1 MMISKRSMAAALAV
15 LGLGMATGAGA
26 QPASYDGY
34 TSSSIADTVWMNP
47 FGLCWRAGSV
57 WTEQKAIP
65 QCDPNLVPKPR
76 AVAPAPAP
84 VVVAPPPPPP
94 APKPIVAVAPPVQVD
109 RDSDGDGVIDRLDQC
124 PGTRAGAKV
133 DAVGCEVA
141 EVITL
146 RGVNFATNSARLT
159 PGSTKTLDAAAATL
173 LKRGDVKTEVAGH
186 TDDRGSAAR
195 NQTLSQQRA
204 EAVVKYLISK
214 GVNPANLTARGYGED
229 RPVADNKTEAG
240 RAENRRVEL
249 RAQ

>member
-1 MMISKRSMAAALAV
+1 MISKRSTAAALAV

-34 TSSSIADTVWMNP
+34 ASSSASGTVWMNP
-47 FGLCWRAGSV
+47 HGLCWRSGS

-65 QCDPNLVPKPR
+65 QCDPDLAPKPTPR
-76 AVAPAPAP
+76 AAAPVPAP

-109 RDSDGDGVIDRLDQC
+109 RDSDGDGVVDRLDQC

-146 RGVNFATNSARLT
+146 KGVNFATNSARLT

-173 LKRGDVKTEVAGH
+173 LKRGNVKTEIAGH
-186 TDDRGSAAR
+186 TDDRGSNAR
-195 NQTLSQQRA
+195 NLTLSQQRA
-204 EAVVKYLISK
+204 EAVVKYLVSK